1 MKIRIAYGHG
11 IQEWGNTMKI
21 TKNKLK
27 QLIKEEVSA
36 LDGEAP
42 AAPSSDKL
50 PELLQALDDD
60 IAANRSDIEEI
71 FNILRRAG
79 VVDRLPGRD

>member
-1 MKIRIAYGHG
+1 
-11 IQEWGNTMKI
+11 MKI

-27 QLIKEEVSA
+27 QLIKEEISM
-36 LDGEAP
+36 LDDEAP
-42 AAPSSDKL
+42 AVPSSDEL

-71 FNILRRAG
+71 FNILRRHG
-79 VVDRLPGRD
+79 VVDQVPGRD